1 VFLSLTFSV
10 YSFNSAF
17 AGASP
22 TLDQTSGNTWT
33 LGTGTAIFAAAQFLG
48 QSFTPGFSVLDR
60 VTVAVFDGDSG
71 APQPITYTM
80 NIRLGTLTGSIL
92 GTDTAE
98 SIFGVC

>member
-10 YSFNSAF
+10 YSFNFAF

-33 LGTGTAIFAAAQFLG
+33 AGTGTQITAAAQFLG

-60 VTVAVFDGDSG
+60 VNVAVFELNKL
-71 APQPITYTM
+71 I
-80 NIRLGTLTGSIL
+80 
-92 GTDTAE
+92 
-98 SIFGVC
+98 